1 MGPRLLSI
9 QMSEMTSKFFL
20 TFQYH
25 IVLSQYYQISP
36 DSLKYQ
42 SSQPK
47 LPEAHCCSTAVGCN
61 HSWSSTRPPSTKSSR
76 TSARRQ
82 HGRYQ
87 QQQRQHL
94 HQSLPRMIKRLGGAM
109 ANKAVQGGGEIVRRI
124 SRYVF
129 DSRSAGIQRN
139 LDLLQCAKSFNW
151 FDFPGPQVWLTSEVK
166 KQKKST
172 GWCQQPTSRKHP
184 KQSYSSFLV
193 LF

>member
-9 QMSEMTSKFFL
+9 PMSEMTFKFFF

-47 LPEAHCCSTAVGCN
+47 FSEARCCSTAVGCN
-61 HSWSSTRPPSTKSSR
+61 HSWATTRPPSTKSFR

-82 HGRYQ
+82 HGRYYHQ
-87 QQQRQHL
+87 EQRQHH
-94 HQSLPRMIKRLGGAM
+94 HQTLCRMIKRLGGAM

-124 SRYVF
+124 SRY
-129 DSRSAGIQRN
+129 
-139 LDLLQCAKSFNW
+139 
-151 FDFPGPQVWLTSEVK
+151 LT
-166 KQKKST
+166 
-172 GWCQQPTSRKHP
+172 TS
-184 KQSYSSFLV
+184 
-193 LF
+193 